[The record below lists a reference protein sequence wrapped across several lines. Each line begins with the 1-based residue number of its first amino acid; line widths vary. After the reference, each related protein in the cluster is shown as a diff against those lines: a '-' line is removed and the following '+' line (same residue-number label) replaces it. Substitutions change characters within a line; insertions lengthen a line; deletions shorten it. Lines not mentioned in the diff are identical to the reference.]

1 MFYLFGT
8 QNMISF
14 IRFDAWIRMVDNY
27 AGKDLLYF
35 NPGGTI
41 PEVAIIKKGEKRE
54 QAFREHRI
62 FDATSFLEGDNIKSK
77 LQQAEE
83 GPAGED
89 EEETEVKLDKKQL
102 IDTEG

>member
-1 MFYLFGT
+1 MFYLSDT
-8 QNMISF
+8 QSMISY

-27 AGKDLLYF
+27 AGKDLLYL
-35 NPGGTI
+35 NPGGVI
-41 PEVAIIKKGEKRE
+41 PEVAIIKKGQKRE
-54 QAFREHRI
+54 QAFRERRV
-62 FDATSFLEGDNIKSK
+62 FDATSFLEGDNIKSR

-102 IDTEG
+102 IDAEG